1 MRRRQGGFLPAEL
14 TCALTRRKASLAH
27 RSCLVDGERYSH
39 AQIGWLILVA
49 MDAAIVGLVVMA
61 ALFHQFPPVVWVILA
76 ILALAEANFFCLTV
90 TVDAEKLRLRF
101 GVGLIRF
108 TINLA
113 DVASVRVVANPWYAG
128 WGIRYMGD
136 GWLFNVSGLRAVEV
150 ELKSGKKYRVGTD
163 EPERLEAALRQRLGF
178 K

>member
-1 MRRRQGGFLPAEL
+1 M
-14 TCALTRRKASLAH
+14 
-27 RSCLVDGERYSH
+27 DGEQYSH
-39 AQIGWLILVA
+39 VQVGWLLILA
-49 MDAAIVGLVVMA
+49 LDAAIVCLVVVA
-61 ALFHQFPPVVWVILA
+61 ALFHSFPTIVWVILA
-76 ILALAEANFFCLTV
+76 FLAFAEANFFCIAV
-90 TVDAEKLRLRF
+90 TMNGEKLRLRF

-108 TINLA
+108 AVN
-113 DVASVRVVANPWYAG
+113 VAEITSVRTVTNPWYAG

-163 EPERLEAALRQRLGF
+163 EPEKLGAALRQRVGI